1 MPRLIAL
8 FGPRRGLC
16 RDLDGRLVV
25 GRSLEA
31 DLHLLDDKVSREHC
45 ALEPSPGGFAV
56 KDLGSRNGTFLN
68 GVRVEGS
75 APLKAGDQIGIG
87 ETVFVYEPPFESVP
101 ARDGESTV
109 VLTQTSAA
117 LARPG
122 ARAEGKALEKAGE
135 LALRAAMAGSP
146 EAAADLIAEA
156 ALRSLAPRAV
166 AVLLASPGQAPRV
179 VLARPAGANLTVG
192 RELVEAALAR
202 SSPLAMPET
211 QSAAERDEHTTR
223 VRARSGEVLC
233 APFFFA
239 GAAVGVLCLVR
250 DRAFDDS
257 EIALAGALAS
267 AVGPALVEPASA
279 AAPRHGPADDDQPV
293 AKSAQMREVMRLAS
307 AAALVPS
314 TVLLKGESGTGKEE
328 VARAIHRGGVRGK
341 GPFVAVNCGAIPSEL
356 AESELFGHEKGAFTG
371 AAAAR
376 TGVFEQADGGTLFL
390 DEIGELPLSMQV
402 KLLRVLQE
410 RVVTRVGGKGPLPV
424 DVRVVAASLRDL
436 GAMVKEG
443 LFREDLFWRLNVVTI
458 ALPPLRERPDDVMP
472 LAERFL
478 ARLGRSLG
486 RRADGFS
493 DEAQAALKACPW
505 PGNARQLANAIE
517 RALVLKT
524 APGPIG
530 LSDLPAE
537 VVAPEPAATSVK
549 ADAARSLADLVR
561 SLEREQIVLAM
572 RRARGVKSAA
582 AEALGIS
589 RPTLDRK
596 IEEYSIDLF
605 R

>member
-16 RDLDGRLVV
+16 RDLDGRLIV

-31 DLHLLDDKVSREHC
+31 DLHLLDEKVSREHC
-45 ALEPSPGGFAV
+45 ALEPGPQGFTV
-56 KDLGSRNGTFLN
+56 KDLSSRNGTFLN
-68 GVRVEGS
+68 GQRVEGS
-75 APLKAGDQIGIG
+75 VVLKPGDQIGIG
-87 ETVFVYEPPFESVP
+87 ETVLVFEPPFESVP

-109 VLTQTSAA
+109 VLTQSSAA
-117 LARPG
+117 LARTG
-122 ARAEGKALEKAGE
+122 ARAEAKALEQAGE

-146 EAAADLIAEA
+146 EAAAELIAEA
-156 ALRSLAPRAV
+156 AVRALAPRAV
-166 AVLLASPGQAPRV
+166 AVLLASAGQPTRAI
-179 VLARPAGANLTVG
+179 LARPTGANLTVG
-192 RELVEAALAR
+192 RELVDAALNRGA
-202 SSPLAMPET
+202 PLAMPET
-211 QSAAERDEHTTR
+211 QSDADRDEHTTR

-233 APFFFA
+233 APFFCA
-239 GAAVGVLCLVR
+239 GVAVGVLCLAR
-250 DRAFDDS
+250 DKAFDGS

-267 AVGPALVEPASA
+267 AVGPALVESSAPARQPKSA
-279 AAPRHGPADDDQPV
+279 EDEQPV
-293 AKSAQMREVMRLAS
+293 AQSAAMREVMRLAH
-307 AAALVPS
+307 AAAAVPS

-328 VARAIHRGGVRGK
+328 VARALHRLGARGK

-371 AAAAR
+371 AVAAR
-376 TGVFEQADGGTLFL
+376 AGVFEQADGGTLFL
-390 DEIGELPLSMQV
+390 DEIGELPLALQV

-410 RVVTRVGGKGPLPV
+410 RVVTRVGGRGPLPI

-436 GAMVKEG
+436 STMVKEG
-443 LFREDLFWRLNVVTI
+443 GFREDLFWRLNVVTI
-458 ALPPLRERPDDVMP
+458 AIPPLRERPEDVMP
-472 LAERFL
+472 LADRFL

-486 RRADGFS
+486 RRAEGFS
-493 DEAQAALKACPW
+493 DEAKAALKSCPW

-524 APGPIG
+524 SPGPIG
-530 LSDLPAE
+530 LADLPAE

-561 SLEREQIVLAM
+561 NLEREQIALALK
-572 RRARGVKSAA
+572 RARGVKSAA